1 MDPILFYS
9 LDIQQNS
16 YMSKLI
22 TILTEYMG
30 IGDFGETASMEPFI
44 QTNHK
49 SQKLRGIFKRI
60 EYMKINI

>member
-30 IGDFGETASMEPFI
+30 IGDFAETASMEPFI

-60 EYMKINI
+60 EYVKINI